1 MRDKLYWSSRIL
13 SVLFVLFISF
23 FATSEKTVI
32 GFLIQLIP
40 ALIVLA
46 FTLLAWRWERI
57 GGILFYVLGFLYILF
72 AWGYTSPLAY
82 VIISGPMFLLGTL
95 FLIQAKRRNDDR
107 RIRSRDENK
116 TTARESS
123 PEEQS
128 I

>member
-23 FATSEKTVI
+23 FATSEKSVI

-40 ALIVLA
+40 ALIVLVV
-46 FTLLAWRWERI
+46 TLLAWKWERV

-72 AWGYTSPLAY
+72 AWGYTHFGAY

-95 FLIQAKRRNDDR
+95 FLLHAKRKNDAR
-107 RIRSRDENK
+107 REVNEIEGEIRS
-116 TTARESS
+116 
-123 PEEQS
+123 
-128 I
+128 